1 MSQLVLEIDK
11 IKQMMGLVNE
21 QLPSPIPVEPS
32 SRALKSICDS
42 EKFCKAQ
49 GPITFGQLKGIIN
62 AAISERIGKHVGEG
76 AFKALLRLIP
86 WFLPQIA
93 VAGFGASILRA
104 MNKIIR
110 PSLTETQNYKTWWGK
125 TILRLMDSAEGD
137 LPLSD
142 PFSRIFFISDG
153 LMNMMNEEKKM
164 DKTKVV
170 RKTRFTRLKKIL
182 MDRNIT
188 QTELS
193 RLTGIP
199 AYKISLITSG
209 RTNNLYMTTAKKI
222 CEVLQ
227 VNLDDALGDIV
238 NG

>member
-21 QLPSPIPVEPS
+21 QLPSPVPVEPS
-32 SRALKSICDS
+32 AGTIKSICDS

-142 PFSRIFFISDG
+142 PFSRIFFIGDG
-153 LMNMMNEEKKM
+153 LMNMMNEENKIKFARYISELTDKMPDDQPVPDMFVEDELRNWINQRFLLDPPLQPKTQKK
-164 DKTKVV
+164 
-170 RKTRFTRLKKIL
+170 
-182 MDRNIT
+182 
-188 QTELS
+188 
-193 RLTGIP
+193 
-199 AYKISLITSG
+199 
-209 RTNNLYMTTAKKI
+209 
-222 CEVLQ
+222 
-227 VNLDDALGDIV
+227 
-238 NG
+238 

>member
-1 MSQLVLEIDK
+1 MSELVLEIHK
-11 IKQMMGLVNE
+11 IKEMMGIVNE

-32 SRALKSICDS
+32 SRAVKSICDA

-49 GPITFGQLKGIIN
+49 GPITFGQLKAIVE
-62 AAISERIGKHVGEG
+62 AAINERLGKHVGEG

-104 MNKIIR
+104 INKIIR

-142 PFSRIFFISDG
+142 PFTRIFFISDG
-153 LMNMMNEEKKM
+153 LMNMMNEENKIKFARYISELAEKMPDDQEVPDMFVENELRNWINQRFLLDPPLEPKTPKK
-164 DKTKVV
+164 
-170 RKTRFTRLKKIL
+170 
-182 MDRNIT
+182 
-188 QTELS
+188 
-193 RLTGIP
+193 
-199 AYKISLITSG
+199 
-209 RTNNLYMTTAKKI
+209 
-222 CEVLQ
+222 
-227 VNLDDALGDIV
+227 
-238 NG
+238 

>member
-21 QLPSPIPVEPS
+21 QLPSPVPIEPS
-32 SRALKSICDS
+32 TRALKSICDS

-153 LMNMMNEEKKM
+153 LMNMMNEENKIKFARYISELAEKMPDDQPVPDMFVENELRNWINQRFLLDPPLQQKTPKK
-164 DKTKVV
+164 
-170 RKTRFTRLKKIL
+170 
-182 MDRNIT
+182 
-188 QTELS
+188 
-193 RLTGIP
+193 
-199 AYKISLITSG
+199 
-209 RTNNLYMTTAKKI
+209 
-222 CEVLQ
+222 
-227 VNLDDALGDIV
+227 
-238 NG
+238 

>member
-1 MSQLVLEIDK
+1 MVVGSYKGNEKQICEDYQSVNYLYKMSQLVLEIDK

-21 QLPSPIPVEPS
+21 QLPSPVPVEPS

-153 LMNMMNEEKKM
+153 LMNMMNEENKIKFARYISELTDKMPDDQPVPDMFVENELRNWINQRFLLDPPLQPKTQKK
-164 DKTKVV
+164 
-170 RKTRFTRLKKIL
+170 
-182 MDRNIT
+182 
-188 QTELS
+188 
-193 RLTGIP
+193 
-199 AYKISLITSG
+199 
-209 RTNNLYMTTAKKI
+209 
-222 CEVLQ
+222 
-227 VNLDDALGDIV
+227 
-238 NG
+238 

>member
-1 MSQLVLEIDK
+1 MSDIVVEINK
-11 IKQMMGLVNE
+11 IRNMMGLINE
-21 QLPSPIPVEPS
+21 QSPIIIEPS
-32 SRALKSICDS
+32 SRAQKSICDS

-62 AAISERIGKHVGEG
+62 AAINERIGKHIGEG

-110 PSLTETQNYKTWWGK
+110 PSLTETQTYKTWWGK

-142 PFSRIFFISDG
+142 PFSRVFFISDG
-153 LMNMMNEEKKM
+153 LMNMMNEENKIKFANYISELADKM
-164 DKTKVV
+164 PDDQPVPDMFV
-170 RKTRFTRLKKIL
+170 ENELRNWINQRFLL
-182 MDRNIT
+182 D
-188 QTELS
+188 
-193 RLTGIP
+193 P
-199 AYKISLITSG
+199 P
-209 RTNNLYMTTAKKI
+209 
-222 CEVLQ
+222 LQ
-227 VNLDDALGDIV
+227 PKRPK
-238 NG
+238 

>member
-1 MSQLVLEIDK
+1 MSELVLEIDK

-21 QLPSPIPVEPS
+21 QLPSPIVVEPS
-32 SRALKSICDS
+32 SRVVKSICDA

-62 AAISERIGKHVGEG
+62 AAITERIGKHVGEG

-104 MNKIIR
+104 VNKIIR

-153 LMNMMNEEKKM
+153 LMNMMNEENKIKFARYISELVENRH
-164 DKTKVV
+164 KRSFGLCINT
-170 RKTRFTRLKKIL
+170 LKWFVE
-182 MDRNIT
+182 NP
-188 QTELS
+188 Q
-193 RLTGIP
+193 
-199 AYKISLITSG
+199 ISLLNQ
-209 RTNNLYMTTAKKI
+209 RTCQK
-222 CEVLQ
+222 C
-227 VNLDDALGDIV
+227 ALLLATR
-238 NG
+238 